1 MNDNSCISP
10 LRCMSDLPLAI
21 FSGNM
26 TVNWSSLHF
35 PLSNIKGTYIKTFH
49 FPYPKKWDP
58 KKLSSTIFFAHLSF
72 PAFLW
77 LSGGL
82 INRGSN
88 HSLKLAVYL
97 NMSLAKSSAWES
109 LLSFNIVQPC
119 VVICT
124 FSRFLFMLRLCICVC
139 VCVCHC
145 QMIPV
150 KCGIAPQLRVCVL
163 SKFSKT
169 GSCLCF
175 VEPLQSRVHARRK
188 YGHSCCCCN
197 VWSHLSTMFCQPLCL
212 STQICPH
219 LVTCQ
224 HNMFNVNRIVFCRFF
239 LERIDQW
246 VMSVPLQQQSPKWLG
261 QTHSTPSGGCQQR
274 ERGRELQLLAV

>member
-35 PLSNIKGTYIKTFH
+35 PLSNIKGTYTKTFH
-49 FPYPKKWDP
+49 FPYPKKWDL

-82 INRGSN
+82 INRGSS

-97 NMSLAKSSAWES
+97 NRSLAKSSAWES

-119 VVICT
+119 VVIHFQGFCSCFFFVFVFVFVFVIARWYLWSVALPPNYEYV
-124 FSRFLFMLRLCICVC
+124 FSQNFPRQVPVYASSNPCSHGFMLGANMVTLVAAAMFGHTC
-139 VCVCHC
+139 
-145 QMIPV
+145 
-150 KCGIAPQLRVCVL
+150 PQ
-163 SKFSKT
+163 
-169 GSCLCF
+169 CF
-175 VEPLQSRVHARRK
+175 VNPCACLPKYVHT
-188 YGHSCCCCN
+188 
-197 VWSHLSTMFCQPLCL
+197 WSLASI
-212 STQICPH
+212 ICS
-219 LVTCQ
+219 
-224 HNMFNVNRIVFCRFF
+224 M
-239 LERIDQW
+239 
-246 VMSVPLQQQSPKWLG
+246 
-261 QTHSTPSGGCQQR
+261 
-274 ERGRELQLLAV
+274 